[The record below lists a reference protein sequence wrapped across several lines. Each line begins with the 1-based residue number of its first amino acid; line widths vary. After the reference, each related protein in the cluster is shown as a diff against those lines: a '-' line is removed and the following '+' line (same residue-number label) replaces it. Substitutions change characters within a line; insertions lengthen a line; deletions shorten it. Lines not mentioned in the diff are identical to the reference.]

1 MDISSPLPISYNP
14 LRAGLE
20 VDLLGGAVAGAVV
33 LARALAVGVGILG
46 GLPGVDPRLDA
57 EGKVLVNNRD
67 NRKGGVWFK
76 RNVREQMREGSGR
89 TRCC

>member
-1 MDISSPLPISYNP
+1 MDISSSLPISYNP

-57 EGKVLVNNRD
+57 EGKMLVNSRD
-67 NRKGGVWFK
+67 K
-76 RNVREQMREGSGR
+76 REG
-89 TRCC
+89 